1 MVANSTTLQDWLRA
15 HQALLQAERALEQLA
30 TGFSAGKVSQ
40 QDLDLA
46 HQHVLA
52 LRLLCEAVFA
62 KAVGTSG
69 RAGE

>member
-15 HQALLQAERALEQLA
+15 HQALLQAERALAQLA
-30 TGFSAGKVSQ
+30 ADYAAGKVPEAE
-40 QDLDLA
+40 LDLA

-62 KAVGTSG
+62 KAVG
-69 RAGE
+69 RRP